1 MASPGHVPVTNV
13 DGHEHG
19 RRVLESSGPL
29 LTSKPTLPYYRS
41 PIRTPAPRRT
51 LESFAEESGPAEPV
65 ETLTDVGAASFGN
78 TARITDRTIL
88 EVVVGFDDR
97 VRVTKER
104 MAVNPWRQI
113 STVRIVSQSERTY
126 VGTGWFITPRVL
138 ATAGHCVFLQDD
150 GGWPE
155 SIRVIPAKHGSHEPF
170 ASLTSKRFASV
181 DGWVEKRQRDFDY
194 GVIFLEDAVA
204 GTQVG
209 NFAVQA
215 LGLTE
220 LKGTEA
226 QISGYPA
233 DRDRAQFQYFH
244 MRPMVDV
251 TDTRL
256 IYDIDTFG
264 GQSGSPIWQETVE
277 NGLVVVGIH
286 TTGGVSSNS
295 GTRITG
301 DVLDNLVQWTTE

>member
-1 MASPGHVPVTNV
+1 M
-13 DGHEHG
+13 
-19 RRVLESSGPL
+19 
-29 LTSKPTLPYYRS
+29 
-41 PIRTPAPRRT
+41 
-51 LESFAEESGPAEPV
+51 
-65 ETLTDVGAASFGN
+65 
-78 TARITDRTIL
+78 
-88 EVVVGFDDR
+88 
-97 VRVTKER
+97 
-104 MAVNPWRQI
+104 
-113 STVRIVSQSERTY
+113 
-126 VGTGWFITPRVL
+126 
-138 ATAGHCVFLQDD
+138 
-150 GGWPE
+150 
-155 SIRVIPAKHGSHEPF
+155 
-170 ASLTSKRFASV
+170 
-181 DGWVEKRQRDFDY
+181 EKRQRDFDY